1 MPDETVHVKVG
12 QEFSVPLKTI
22 ATAGYL
28 WKIESMPDGLRVVE
42 TKNEKPVG
50 ETKPG
55 DPTVQVF
62 KLQVL
67 KTGEHTIVFGLARPW
82 EGQAR
87 ETRKVVVKAD

>member
-1 MPDETVHVKVG
+1 MSDESIRVKVG

-28 WKIESMPDGLRVVE
+28 WKIESMPNGLRSVE
-42 TKNEKPVG
+42 TKNEKPEG

-55 DPTVQVF
+55 DPTTQVF
-62 KLQVL
+62 RLQAL
-67 KTGEHTIVFGLARPW
+67 ERGEHTIVFVLSRPW
-82 EGQAR
+82 EGQPR